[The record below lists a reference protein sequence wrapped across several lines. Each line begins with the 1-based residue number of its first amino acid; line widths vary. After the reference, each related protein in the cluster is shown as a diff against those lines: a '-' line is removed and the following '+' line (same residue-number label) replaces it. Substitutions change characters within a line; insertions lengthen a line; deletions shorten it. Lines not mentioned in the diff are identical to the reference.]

1 MKNMSKRKHIIWILI
16 LGVFL
21 FLFLYKYGGT
31 RVTPRLGDA
40 VGYLTT
46 VGESRAEEVLE
57 LKTGDM
63 YKQTVTGTRDEIV
76 GFSIRFG
83 TYRQQVEGKLKA
95 TFSAVSGENIYG
107 EEIFDTKDLIDN
119 QYRLFLLDQVITDG
133 LQKEYEIS
141 LEVLSLEEGK
151 QLSLFA
157 SDENI
162 YEKGD
167 LTYQDKEVKNT
178 DIACQLAGTSGFMQ
192 KWYWIVCAVII
203 VGFLAFAFVAFVKKC
218 KLEYIYLTLGL
229 TFGMVFVLSL
239 PPYTAPDEGTHIS
252 TTYAFVSE
260 FLGEDP
266 IFDEANHVISRGTDG
281 DIGGE
286 AQVSLVKFHDLY
298 EAVKYPSG
306 DLERDFARGGKLDVP
321 FTCYLPQILGV
332 LLGVL
337 LKFSGFWTLYLGKV
351 FAMLFFTICIFF
363 SIKLI
368 PWGKM
373 VIMTVALLPMSMEL
387 ASSFSYDCVLNALC
401 ILFISY
407 TLHLIC
413 KKDKVTWKDFL
424 FLGIIICVIAPCKM
438 FYFLIAGMLYLIP
451 KEKYKSKKTYW
462 MMNTG
467 ILVAGLTVLIIMR
480 FQFLTSHVGGATPS
494 AIEDATVN
502 YSIATILGD
511 IPHSISVLF
520 NTAIIKSE
528 FYYNSM
534 WGNQLGS
541 LQVYIPT
548 FVITSFVLVL
558 FTAGVCTTREER
570 VIYEPDAKFRL
581 VNLGLSL
588 LMFLGI
594 LAALWIGWTPVTYG
608 VIEGV
613 QGRYFLPFLPMI
625 FLSMRNKTFLLQ
637 KNIDRGL
644 SAVLFAGLTFTFL
657 YMIPYIVQ

>member
-57 LKTGDM
+57 LKTGDV
-63 YKQTVTGTRDEIV
+63 YKQTITGSRDEIV

-83 TYRQQVEGKLKA
+83 TYGQQVEGKLKA
-95 TFSAVSGENIYG
+95 AFSDVSGETIYG

-373 VIMTVALLPMSMEL
+373 VIMTIALLPMSMEL

-413 KKDKVTWKDFL
+413 KKDKVAWKDFL

-438 FYFLIAGMLYLIP
+438 FYFLMAGMLYLIP

-467 ILVAGLTVLIIMR
+467 ILVAGLAVLIIMR
-480 FQFLTSHVGGATPS
+480 FQFLTSHVGGETPS

-520 NTAIIKSE
+520 NTAIFKSE

-570 VIYEPDAKFRL
+570 VLYEPDAKFRL

-613 QGRYFLPFLPMI
+613 QGRYFLPFLPMV

>member
-83 TYRQQVEGKLKA
+83 TYGQQVEGKLKA
-95 TFSAVSGENIYG
+95 TFSDVSGETIYG

-306 DLERDFARGGKLDVP
+306 DLERDFARGGKLGVP

-467 ILVAGLTVLIIMR
+467 ILVAGLAVLIIMR

>member
-57 LKTGDM
+57 LKTGDV

-83 TYRQQVEGKLKA
+83 TYGQQVEGKLKA
-95 TFSAVSGENIYG
+95 TFSDVSGENIYG

-363 SIKLI
+363 SIKWI

-467 ILVAGLTVLIIMR
+467 ILVAGLAVLIIMR

-558 FTAGVCTTREER
+558 FTAGICTTREER
-570 VIYEPDAKFRL
+570 VVYEPDAKFRL

-613 QGRYFLPFLPMI
+613 QGRYFLPFLPMV

>member
-83 TYRQQVEGKLKA
+83 TYGQQVEGKLKA
-95 TFSAVSGENIYG
+95 TFSDVSGETIYG

>member
-1 MKNMSKRKHIIWILI
+1 MKNMSKRKHIIWILV

-46 VGESRAEEVLE
+46 VSESRAEEVLE
-57 LKTGDM
+57 LKTGDV

-83 TYRQQVEGKLKA
+83 TYGQQVEGKLKV
-95 TFSAVSGENIYG
+95 TFSDTSGKNIYG

-119 QYRLFLLDQVITDG
+119 QYRLFLLDKVITDG

-167 LTYQDKEVKNT
+167 LTYQDKELKDT

-192 KWYWIVCAVII
+192 KWYWIVCTVII
-203 VGFLAFAFVAFVKKC
+203 VGFLAFAFIAFVKKC

-239 PPYTAPDEGTHIS
+239 SPYTAPDEGTHIS

-266 IFDEANHVISRGTDG
+266 IFDETNHVISRGTDG

-298 EAVKYPSG
+298 EAAKYPSG
-306 DLERDFARGGKLDVP
+306 DMERDFARGGKLDVP

-337 LKFSGFWTLYLGKV
+337 LKLSGFWTLYLGKV
-351 FAMLFFTICIFF
+351 FAMLFFTMCIFF
-363 SIKLI
+363 SIKLM

-424 FLGIIICVIAPCKM
+424 FLGIVICVIAPCKM

-451 KEKYKSKKTYW
+451 KEKYKSKKVYW

-467 ILVAGLTVLIIMR
+467 ILVEGLAVLIIMR

-520 NTAIIKSE
+520 NTAIFKSE

-613 QGRYFLPFLPMI
+613 QGRYFLPFLPMV

>member
-1 MKNMSKRKHIIWILI
+1 MKNMSKRKHIIWILV

-31 RVTPRLGDA
+31 RVAPRLGDA

-46 VGESRAEEVLE
+46 VSESRAEEVLE
-57 LKTGDM
+57 LKTGDV

-83 TYRQQVEGKLKA
+83 TYGQQVEGKLKA
-95 TFSAVSGENIYG
+95 TFSDVSGKNIYG

-119 QYRLFLLDQVITDG
+119 QYRLFLLDEVITDG

-167 LTYQDKEVKNT
+167 LIYQDKEVKDT

-266 IFDEANHVISRGTDG
+266 IFDETNHVISRGTDG

-298 EAVKYPSG
+298 EAAKYPSG
-306 DLERDFARGGKLDVP
+306 DMERDFARGGKLDVP

-351 FAMLFFTICIFF
+351 FAMLFFTMCIFF

-451 KEKYKSKKTYW
+451 KEKYKSKKVYW

-467 ILVAGLTVLIIMR
+467 ILVAGLAVLIIMR

-613 QGRYFLPFLPMI
+613 QGRYFLPFLPMV

>member
-1 MKNMSKRKHIIWILI
+1 MKNMSKRKHIIWILV

-46 VGESRAEEVLE
+46 VSESRAEEVLE
-57 LKTGDM
+57 LKTGDV

-83 TYRQQVEGKLKA
+83 TYGQQVEGKLKA
-95 TFSAVSGENIYG
+95 TFSDVSGKNIYG
-107 EEIFDTKDLIDN
+107 EEIFNTKDLIDN
-119 QYRLFLLDQVITDG
+119 QYRLFLLDEVITDG

-167 LTYQDKEVKNT
+167 LIYQDKEVKDT

-266 IFDEANHVISRGTDG
+266 IFDETNHVISRGTDG

-298 EAVKYPSG
+298 EAAKYPSG
-306 DLERDFARGGKLDVP
+306 DMERDFARGGKLDVP

-337 LKFSGFWTLYLGKV
+337 LKLSGFWTLYLGKV
-351 FAMLFFTICIFF
+351 FAMLFFTMCIFF

-451 KEKYKSKKTYW
+451 KEKYKSKKVYW

-467 ILVAGLTVLIIMR
+467 ILVAGLAVLIIMR

-594 LAALWIGWTPVTYG
+594 LAALWIAWTPVTYG

-613 QGRYFLPFLPMI
+613 QGRYFLPFLPMV

>member
-83 TYRQQVEGKLKA
+83 TYGQQVEGKLKA
-95 TFSAVSGENIYG
+95 TFSDVSGETIYG

-141 LEVLSLEEGK
+141 LEVLSLEKGK

-321 FTCYLPQILGV
+321 FSCYLPQILGV

-413 KKDKVTWKDFL
+413 KKDKMTWKDFL

-467 ILVAGLTVLIIMR
+467 ILVAGLAVLIIMR

-588 LMFLGI
+588 LMILGI

-657 YMIPYIVQ
+657 YMIQYIVQ

>member
-57 LKTGDM
+57 LKTWDM

-83 TYRQQVEGKLKA
+83 TYGQQVEGKLKA
-95 TFSAVSGENIYG
+95 TFSDVSGETIYG

-413 KKDKVTWKDFL
+413 KKDKMTWKDFL

-467 ILVAGLTVLIIMR
+467 ILVAGLAVLIIMR

-570 VIYEPDAKFRL
+570 VIYEPDAKFRW

-625 FLSMRNKTFLLQ
+625 FLSIRNKTFLLQ

-644 SAVLFAGLTFTFL
+644 SAVLFAGLAFTFL

>member
-1 MKNMSKRKHIIWILI
+1 MKNMSKRKSIGLILV

-31 RVTPRLGDA
+31 RVEPRLGDA

-46 VGESRAEEVLE
+46 VSESRAEKVLE
-57 LKTGDM
+57 LKTGDV

-83 TYRQQVEGKLKA
+83 TYGQEVEGRLKA
-95 TFSAVSGENIYG
+95 TFSDASGETIYG
-107 EEIFDTKDLIDN
+107 EEIFDTKDLVDN

-141 LEVLSLEEGK
+141 LEVLSLEEGE

-157 SDENI
+157 SDENV

-167 LTYQDKEVKNT
+167 LTYQDKEVKDT

-192 KWYWIVCAVII
+192 KWYWMVCAVII
-203 VGFLAFAFVAFVKKC
+203 VGFVAFAFVAFVKKC

-260 FLGEDP
+260 FLGEEP
-266 IFDEANHVISRGTDG
+266 IFDETSHVISRGTDG

-332 LLGVL
+332 MLGVL
-337 LKFSGFWTLYLGKV
+337 LKLSGFWTLYLGKI

-363 SIKLI
+363 SIKMI

-373 VIMTVALLPMSMEL
+373 VIMTVALLPMSLEL
-387 ASSFSYDCVLNALC
+387 GSSFSYDCVLLALC
-401 ILFISY
+401 MLFISY
-407 TLHLIC
+407 ASYLIC

-451 KEKYKSKKTYW
+451 KEKYRSKKAYW
-462 MMNTG
+462 IMNTG
-467 ILVAGLTVLIIMR
+467 ILVAGFAVLIIMR

-570 VIYEPDAKFRL
+570 VLYEPDAKFRL

-613 QGRYFLPFLPMI
+613 QGRYFLPFLPMV

>member
-83 TYRQQVEGKLKA
+83 TYGQQVEGKLKA
-95 TFSAVSGENIYG
+95 TFSDVSGETIYG

-203 VGFLAFAFVAFVKKC
+203 VGFLAFAFGAFVKKC

-368 PWGKM
+368 PCGKM

-467 ILVAGLTVLIIMR
+467 ILVAGLAVLIIMR

>member
-1 MKNMSKRKHIIWILI
+1 MKNMSKRKHIIWILV

-46 VGESRAEEVLE
+46 VSESRAEEVLE
-57 LKTGDM
+57 LKTGDV

-83 TYRQQVEGKLKA
+83 TYGQQVEGKLKA
-95 TFSAVSGENIYG
+95 TFSDVSGKNIYG
-107 EEIFDTKDLIDN
+107 EEIFNTKDLIDN
-119 QYRLFLLDQVITDG
+119 QYRLFLLDEVITDG

-167 LTYQDKEVKNT
+167 LIYQDKEVKDT

-266 IFDEANHVISRGTDG
+266 IFDETNHVISRGTDG

-298 EAVKYPSG
+298 EAAKYPSG
-306 DLERDFARGGKLDVP
+306 DMERDFARGGKLDVP

-337 LKFSGFWTLYLGKV
+337 LKLSGFWTLYLGKV
-351 FAMLFFTICIFF
+351 FAMLFFTMCIFF

-424 FLGIIICVIAPCKM
+424 FLGIVICVIAPCKM

-451 KEKYKSKKTYW
+451 KEKYKSKKVYW

-467 ILVAGLTVLIIMR
+467 ILVAGLAVLIIMR

-613 QGRYFLPFLPMI
+613 QGRYFLPFLPMV

>member
-57 LKTGDM
+57 LKTGDV
-63 YKQTVTGTRDEIV
+63 YKQTITGSRDEIV

-83 TYRQQVEGKLKA
+83 TYGQQVEGKLKA
-95 TFSAVSGENIYG
+95 TFSDVSGETIYG

-252 TTYAFVSE
+252 TTYDFVSE

-373 VIMTVALLPMSMEL
+373 VIMTIALLPMSMEL

-467 ILVAGLTVLIIMR
+467 ILVAGLAVLIIMR

-613 QGRYFLPFLPMI
+613 QGRYFLPFLPMV

-637 KNIDRGL
+637 KKIDKGL

>member
-57 LKTGDM
+57 LKTGDV

-83 TYRQQVEGKLKA
+83 TYGQQVEGKLKA
-95 TFSAVSGENIYG
+95 TFSDVSGETIYG

-387 ASSFSYDCVLNALC
+387 ASSFSYDCVLNTLC

-467 ILVAGLTVLIIMR
+467 ILVAGLAVLIIMR

>member
-40 VGYLTT
+40 IGYLTT

-83 TYRQQVEGKLKA
+83 TYGQQVEGKLKA
-95 TFSAVSGENIYG
+95 TFSDVSGETIYG

-467 ILVAGLTVLIIMR
+467 ILVAGLAVLIIMR

>member
-1 MKNMSKRKHIIWILI
+1 
-16 LGVFL
+16 
-21 FLFLYKYGGT
+21 
-31 RVTPRLGDA
+31 
-40 VGYLTT
+40 
-46 VGESRAEEVLE
+46 
-57 LKTGDM
+57 
-63 YKQTVTGTRDEIV
+63 
-76 GFSIRFG
+76 
-83 TYRQQVEGKLKA
+83 
-95 TFSAVSGENIYG
+95 
-107 EEIFDTKDLIDN
+107 
-119 QYRLFLLDQVITDG
+119 
-133 LQKEYEIS
+133 
-141 LEVLSLEEGK
+141 
-151 QLSLFA
+151 
-157 SDENI
+157 
-162 YEKGD
+162 
-167 LTYQDKEVKNT
+167 
-178 DIACQLAGTSGFMQ
+178 
-192 KWYWIVCAVII
+192 
-203 VGFLAFAFVAFVKKC
+203 
-218 KLEYIYLTLGL
+218 
-229 TFGMVFVLSL
+229 
-239 PPYTAPDEGTHIS
+239 
-252 TTYAFVSE
+252 
-260 FLGEDP
+260 
-266 IFDEANHVISRGTDG
+266 
-281 DIGGE
+281 
-286 AQVSLVKFHDLY
+286 
-298 EAVKYPSG
+298 
-306 DLERDFARGGKLDVP
+306 
-321 FTCYLPQILGV
+321 
-332 LLGVL
+332 
-337 LKFSGFWTLYLGKV
+337 
-351 FAMLFFTICIFF
+351 
-363 SIKLI
+363 
-368 PWGKM
+368 
-373 VIMTVALLPMSMEL
+373 
-387 ASSFSYDCVLNALC
+387 
-401 ILFISY
+401 
-407 TLHLIC
+407 
-413 KKDKVTWKDFL
+413 
-424 FLGIIICVIAPCKM
+424 
-438 FYFLIAGMLYLIP
+438 
-451 KEKYKSKKTYW
+451 

-467 ILVAGLTVLIIMR
+467 ILVAGLAVLIIMR

>member
-57 LKTGDM
+57 LKTGDV

>member
-1 MKNMSKRKHIIWILI
+1 MKNMSKRKHIIWILV

-31 RVTPRLGDA
+31 RVAPRLGDA

-46 VGESRAEEVLE
+46 VSESRAEEVLE
-57 LKTGDM
+57 LKTGDV

-83 TYRQQVEGKLKA
+83 TYGQQVEGKLKA
-95 TFSAVSGENIYG
+95 TFSDVSGKNIYG

-266 IFDEANHVISRGTDG
+266 IFDETNHVNWM
-281 DIGGE
+281 
-286 AQVSLVKFHDLY
+286 F
-298 EAVKYPSG
+298 
-306 DLERDFARGGKLDVP
+306 
-321 FTCYLPQILGV
+321 
-332 LLGVL
+332 
-337 LKFSGFWTLYLGKV
+337 
-351 FAMLFFTICIFF
+351 
-363 SIKLI
+363 
-368 PWGKM
+368 
-373 VIMTVALLPMSMEL
+373 LLP
-387 ASSFSYDCVLNALC
+387 A
-401 ILFISY
+401 
-407 TLHLIC
+407 T
-413 KKDKVTWKDFL
+413 
-424 FLGIIICVIAPCKM
+424 
-438 FYFLIAGMLYLIP
+438 YL
-451 KEKYKSKKTYW
+451 
-462 MMNTG
+462 
-467 ILVAGLTVLIIMR
+467 R
-480 FQFLTSHVGGATPS
+480 F
-494 AIEDATVN
+494 
-502 YSIATILGD
+502 
-511 IPHSISVLF
+511 
-520 NTAIIKSE
+520 
-528 FYYNSM
+528 
-534 WGNQLGS
+534 
-541 LQVYIPT
+541 
-548 FVITSFVLVL
+548 
-558 FTAGVCTTREER
+558 
-570 VIYEPDAKFRL
+570 
-581 VNLGLSL
+581 
-588 LMFLGI
+588 
-594 LAALWIGWTPVTYG
+594 
-608 VIEGV
+608 
-613 QGRYFLPFLPMI
+613 
-625 FLSMRNKTFLLQ
+625 
-637 KNIDRGL
+637 
-644 SAVLFAGLTFTFL
+644 
-657 YMIPYIVQ
+657 

>member
-1 MKNMSKRKHIIWILI
+1 MSKRKHIIWILI

-57 LKTGDM
+57 LKTGDV

-83 TYRQQVEGKLKA
+83 TYGQQVEGKLKA
-95 TFSAVSGENIYG
+95 TFSDVSGETIYG

-467 ILVAGLTVLIIMR
+467 ILVAGLAVLIIMR

-570 VIYEPDAKFRL
+570 VICEPDAKFRL

>member
-57 LKTGDM
+57 LKTGDV

-83 TYRQQVEGKLKA
+83 TYGQQVEGKLKA
-95 TFSAVSGENIYG
+95 TFSDVSGENIYG

-157 SDENI
+157 SDKNI

-286 AQVSLVKFHDLY
+286 AQVNLVKFHDIY
-298 EAVKYPSG
+298 EAAKYPSG

-467 ILVAGLTVLIIMR
+467 ILVAGLAVLIIMR

-558 FTAGVCTTREER
+558 FTAGICTTREER

-613 QGRYFLPFLPMI
+613 QGRYFLPFLPMV

>member
-83 TYRQQVEGKLKA
+83 TYGQQVEGKLKA
-95 TFSAVSGENIYG
+95 TFSDVSGETIYG

-467 ILVAGLTVLIIMR
+467 ILVAGLAVLIIMR

>member
-83 TYRQQVEGKLKA
+83 TYGQQVEGKLKA
-95 TFSAVSGENIYG
+95 TFSDVSGETIYG

-266 IFDEANHVISRGTDG
+266 IFDEANHVISCGTDG

-467 ILVAGLTVLIIMR
+467 ILVAGLAVLIIMR

>member
-1 MKNMSKRKHIIWILI
+1 MKNMSKRKHIIWILV

-31 RVTPRLGDA
+31 RVAPRLGDA

-46 VGESRAEEVLE
+46 VSESRAEEVLE
-57 LKTGDM
+57 LKTGDV

-83 TYRQQVEGKLKA
+83 TYGQQVEGKLKA
-95 TFSAVSGENIYG
+95 TFSDVSGKNIYG

-266 IFDEANHVISRGTDG
+266 IFDETNHVISRGTDG

-298 EAVKYPSG
+298 EAAKYPSG
-306 DLERDFARGGKLDVP
+306 DMERDFARGGKLDVP

-438 FYFLIAGMLYLIP
+438 FYFLIAGMLFLIP

-467 ILVAGLTVLIIMR
+467 ILVAGLAVLIIMR
-480 FQFLTSHVGGATPS
+480 FQFLTSHVGRATPS

-613 QGRYFLPFLPMI
+613 QGRYFLPFLPMV

-657 YMIPYIVQ
+657 YMISYIVQ

>member
-57 LKTGDM
+57 LKTGDV

-83 TYRQQVEGKLKA
+83 TYGQQVEGKLKA
-95 TFSAVSGENIYG
+95 TFSDVSGETIYG

-162 YEKGD
+162 YEKGN

-178 DIACQLAGTSGFMQ
+178 DIACQLAGTSGFIQ

-467 ILVAGLTVLIIMR
+467 ILVAGLAVLIIMR

>member
-57 LKTGDM
+57 LKTGDV

-83 TYRQQVEGKLKA
+83 TYGQQVEGKLKA
-95 TFSAVSGENIYG
+95 TFSDVSGETIYG

-467 ILVAGLTVLIIMR
+467 ILVAGLAVLIIMR

-625 FLSMRNKTFLLQ
+625 FLSMGNKTFLLQ

>member
-83 TYRQQVEGKLKA
+83 TYGQQVEGKLKA
-95 TFSAVSGENIYG
+95 TFSDVSGETIYG

-368 PWGKM
+368 TWGKM

>member
-1 MKNMSKRKHIIWILI
+1 MKNISKRKHIIWILI

-83 TYRQQVEGKLKA
+83 TYGQQVEGKLKA
-95 TFSAVSGENIYG
+95 TFSDVSGETIYG

>member
-83 TYRQQVEGKLKA
+83 TYGQQVEGKLKA
-95 TFSAVSGENIYG
+95 TFSDVSGETIYG

-413 KKDKVTWKDFL
+413 KKDKMTWKDFL

-467 ILVAGLTVLIIMR
+467 ILVAGLAVLIIMR

-625 FLSMRNKTFLLQ
+625 FLSIRNKTFLLQ

-644 SAVLFAGLTFTFL
+644 SAVLFAGLAFTFL

>member
-83 TYRQQVEGKLKA
+83 TYGQQVEGKLKA
-95 TFSAVSGENIYG
+95 TFSDVSGETIYG
-107 EEIFDTKDLIDN
+107 EEIFDTKDLIDY

-467 ILVAGLTVLIIMR
+467 ILVAGLAVLIIMR

>member
-83 TYRQQVEGKLKA
+83 TYGQQVEGKLKA
-95 TFSAVSGENIYG
+95 TFSDVSGETIYG

-413 KKDKVTWKDFL
+413 KKDKMTWKDFL

-570 VIYEPDAKFRL
+570 VIYEPDAKFRW

-625 FLSMRNKTFLLQ
+625 FLSIRNKTFLLQ

-644 SAVLFAGLTFTFL
+644 SAVLFAGLAFTFL

>member
-57 LKTGDM
+57 LKTGDV

-83 TYRQQVEGKLKA
+83 TYGQQVEGKLKA
-95 TFSAVSGENIYG
+95 TFSDVSGETIYG

-467 ILVAGLTVLIIMR
+467 ILVAGLAVLIIMR

>member
-57 LKTGDM
+57 LKTGDV

-467 ILVAGLTVLIIMR
+467 ILVAGLAVLIIMR

>member
-46 VGESRAEEVLE
+46 VGEFRAEEVLE

-83 TYRQQVEGKLKA
+83 TYGQQVEGKLKA
-95 TFSAVSGENIYG
+95 TFSDVSGETIYG

>member
-1 MKNMSKRKHIIWILI
+1 MKNMSKRKSIGLILV

-31 RVTPRLGDA
+31 RVEPRLGDA

-46 VGESRAEEVLE
+46 VSESRAEKVLE
-57 LKTGDM
+57 LKTGDV

-83 TYRQQVEGKLKA
+83 TYGQEVEGRLKA
-95 TFSAVSGENIYG
+95 TFSDVSGETIYG
-107 EEIFDTKDLIDN
+107 EEIFDTKDLVDN

-141 LEVLSLEEGK
+141 LEVLSLEEGE

-157 SDENI
+157 SDENV

-167 LTYQDKEVKNT
+167 LTYQDKEVKDT

-203 VGFLAFAFVAFVKKC
+203 VGFVAFAFVAFVKKC

-260 FLGEDP
+260 FLGEEP
-266 IFDEANHVISRGTDG
+266 IFDETSHVISRGTDG

-332 LLGVL
+332 MLGVL
-337 LKFSGFWTLYLGKV
+337 LKLSGFWTLYLGKI

-363 SIKLI
+363 SIKMI

-373 VIMTVALLPMSMEL
+373 VIMTVALLPMSLEL
-387 ASSFSYDCVLNALC
+387 GSSFSYDCVLLALC
-401 ILFISY
+401 MLFISY
-407 TLHLIC
+407 ASYLIC

-451 KEKYKSKKTYW
+451 KEKYRSKKAYW
-462 MMNTG
+462 IMNTG
-467 ILVAGLTVLIIMR
+467 ILVAGFAVLIIMR

-570 VIYEPDAKFRL
+570 VLYEPDAKFRL

-613 QGRYFLPFLPMI
+613 QGRYFLPFLPMV

>member
-1 MKNMSKRKHIIWILI
+1 MSKRKHIIWILI

-46 VGESRAEEVLE
+46 VGEFRAEEVLE

-83 TYRQQVEGKLKA
+83 TYGQQVEGKLKA
-95 TFSAVSGENIYG
+95 TFSDVSGETIYG

>member
-83 TYRQQVEGKLKA
+83 TYGQQVEGKLKA
-95 TFSAVSGENIYG
+95 TFSDVSGETIYG

-141 LEVLSLEEGK
+141 LEVLSLEKGK

-413 KKDKVTWKDFL
+413 KKDKMTWKDFL

-467 ILVAGLTVLIIMR
+467 ILVAGLAVLIIMR

-608 VIEGV
+608 VIEGD

-625 FLSMRNKTFLLQ
+625 FLSIRNKTFLLQ

-657 YMIPYIVQ
+657 YMIQYIVQ

>member
-1 MKNMSKRKHIIWILI
+1 MKNMSKRKHIIWILV

-46 VGESRAEEVLE
+46 VSESRAEEVLE
-57 LKTGDM
+57 LKTGDV

-83 TYRQQVEGKLKA
+83 TYGQQVEGKLKA
-95 TFSAVSGENIYG
+95 TFSDVSGKNIYG

-119 QYRLFLLDQVITDG
+119 QYRLFLLDEVITDG

-167 LTYQDKEVKNT
+167 LIYQDKEVKDT

-266 IFDEANHVISRGTDG
+266 IFDETNHVISRGTDG

-298 EAVKYPSG
+298 EAAKYPSG
-306 DLERDFARGGKLDVP
+306 DMERDFARGGKLDVP

-337 LKFSGFWTLYLGKV
+337 LKLSGFWTLYLGKV
-351 FAMLFFTICIFF
+351 FAMLFFTMCIFF

-451 KEKYKSKKTYW
+451 KEKYKSKKVYW

-467 ILVAGLTVLIIMR
+467 ILVAGLAVLIIMR

-613 QGRYFLPFLPMI
+613 QGRYFLPFLPMV

>member
-1 MKNMSKRKHIIWILI
+1 MKKMSKQKSIGLILV

-21 FLFLYKYGGT
+21 FLFLYKYEGT
-31 RVTPRLGDA
+31 RVEPRLGDT

-46 VGESRAEEVLE
+46 VSETGAEEVLN
-57 LKTGDM
+57 LKAGDV
-63 YKQTVTGTRDEIV
+63 YRQTVVGTRDEIA

-83 TYRQQVEGKLKA
+83 TYGQQVNGKLKA
-95 TFSAVSGENIYG
+95 AFSDASGEKIYG
-107 EEIFDTKDLIDN
+107 EETFEAKDLVDN
-119 QYRLFLLDQVITDG
+119 QYHSILLDDIITDG
-133 LQKEYEIS
+133 FQKEYEIS

-151 QLSLFA
+151 QLALFA
-157 SDENI
+157 SNENI
-162 YEKGD
+162 YENGD
-167 LTYQDKEVKNT
+167 LTYQNEEVKDT
-178 DIACQLAGTSGFMQ
+178 DIACQLTGTSGFMQ
-192 KWYWIVCAVII
+192 KWYWMVCAII
-203 VGFLAFAFVAFVKKC
+203 LIGFLVFAFVTFIKKC
-218 KLEYIYLTLGL
+218 KLEYVYLVLGL
-229 TFGMVFVLSL
+229 TFGMVFILCL

-252 TTYAFVSE
+252 TTYAFVNE
-260 FLGEDP
+260 FLGEEP
-266 IFDEANHVISRGTDG
+266 IFDEENHVISRGTDG

-286 AQVSLVKFHDLY
+286 AQVSLAKFHDVY
-298 EAVKYPSG
+298 EAAKYPSG
-306 DLERDFARGGKLDVP
+306 DMERNVARHGKLDVP

-332 LLGVL
+332 MLGVL

-351 FAMLFFTICIFF
+351 FAMLFFTVCIFF

-373 VIMTVALLPMSMEL
+373 VIMTVALLPMSLEL
-387 ASSFSYDCVLNALC
+387 GSSFSYDCVLLALC
-401 ILFISY
+401 MLFISY
-407 TLHLIC
+407 TLYLIC

-438 FYFLIAGMLYLIP
+438 FYFLMAGMLYLIP
-451 KEKYKSKKTYW
+451 KEKYKSKKAYW
-462 MMNTG
+462 MINTG
-467 ILVAGLTVLIIMR
+467 ILVAGLAVLIIMR

-520 NTAIIKSE
+520 NTAIFKSE

-558 FTAGVCTTREER
+558 FAAGVCTTREER
-570 VIYEPDAKFRL
+570 VIYEPDAKFRW

-594 LAALWIGWTPVTYG
+594 LAALWIGWTPVTYE

-613 QGRYFLPFLPMI
+613 QGRYFLPFLPMV

-644 SAVLFAGLTFTFL
+644 SAVLFTGLTFTFL